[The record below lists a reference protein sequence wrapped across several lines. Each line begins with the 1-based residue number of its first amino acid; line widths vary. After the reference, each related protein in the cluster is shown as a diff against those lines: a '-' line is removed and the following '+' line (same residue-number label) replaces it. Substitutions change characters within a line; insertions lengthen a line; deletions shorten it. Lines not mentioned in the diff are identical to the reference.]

1 MAALQCATVTYKQE
15 IKMICLFILIAVAS
29 VSADWNIFRSFFSAP
44 VQQPKLRSQKFK
56 VPLVRVDGL
65 KFANEPADSRF
76 PSDLNCKIIYHRV
89 VINREQDDEGFD
101 EVNYRIEIEAISV
114 DDNFLGRI
122 FLLHEMQLKN
132 YESIEQAKA
141 AAQEVA
147 PLGSV
152 EKCFPEVISAAASEI

>member
-1 MAALQCATVTYKQE
+1 
-15 IKMICLFILIAVAS
+15 MICLFILIAAAS
-29 VSADWNIFRSFFSAP
+29 VAADWNIFRSFFSAP
-44 VQQPKLRSQKFK
+44 VQQPKVRSQKIK

-89 VINREQDDEGFD
+89 VINREQDDDDDGFD

-122 FLLHEMQLKN
+122 FLLHEMQLNN